1 MSVNDGPIRH
11 LGLECSESGSFYI
24 CHDAEV
30 RFIGCCDEDPCAQQ
44 LGNCSES
51 NLSPASFDGS
61 KYNDIPT
68 QECVAPFT
76 SEDWHACPDGSF
88 IGCCMS
94 DPCID
99 GCSYDDLIEARMSD
113 DDTAA
118 AIFSIPGES
127 SVSTRSTSTSSSATS
142 SSISSSTSDTS
153 TPVPTET
160 TPTSSPSPD
169 QGTISE
175 GRNETPISAI
185 IGGTIGG
192 MTALILILSFL
203 FIYFRRRSAA
213 QVRKAS
219 ATEDPTEPS
228 QAPWDPYKDPG
239 NPGVVQELSSEE
251 RRSELPNATYA
262 RVSELD
268 SRHTSFSAPDNHLS
282 SNYAQQQHP
291 VLNVVSELEGSIY
304 VHDGHGRQFNEL
316 NSGT

>member
-61 KYNDIPT
+61 KYNDIPR

-118 AIFSIPGES
+118 AIFSVPGES
-127 SVSTRSTSTSSSATS
+127 SVSTRSASTS
-142 SSISSSTSDTS
+142 SSISPSTSDTS
-153 TPVPTET
+153 TPVLTET
-160 TPTSSPSPD
+160 TPTPSASPD
-169 QGTISE
+169 QGTTSE

-185 IGGTIGG
+185 IGGTVGG
-192 MTALILILSFL
+192 MTVLILILSFL

-228 QAPWDPYKDPG
+228 QAPWDPYKG
-239 NPGVVQELSSEE
+239 NPGVVQELPSEE
-251 RRSELPNATYA
+251 PNTTYA
-262 RVSELD
+262 RASELD
-268 SRHTSFSAPDNHLS
+268 SRHTSFLASDNHPS

-304 VHDGHGRQFNEL
+304 VHNGNGRQFNEL